1 MSWKLLKGDIKMPS
15 RDNYTYYLY
24 SNPKYKYQDRC
35 IYVSLCY
42 EEDVNKWDFYIND
55 NYDVI
60 HSMVNSSKSY
70 DSKDDAM
77 KDIEKELKEIP
88 DKLPTMIGL
97 SVREHTNV
105 INYLCK
111 LSKLDGV
118 DAGGFIIN

>member
-1 MSWKLLKGDIKMPS
+1 MVINMEKKSLNSNLHKASKEKNDEF
-15 RDNYTYYLY
+15 YTQL
-24 SNPKYKYQDRC
+24 
-35 IYVSLCY
+35 V
-42 EEDVNKWDFYIND
+42 
-55 NYDVI
+55 
-60 HSMVNSSKSY
+60 
-70 DSKDDAM
+70 
-77 KDIEKELKEIP
+77 DIEKELKEIP